1 MDNEPE
7 NKNRPQMAVI
17 RQLQLVIYIWLFGFG
32 FFFMLDTFSFSGDE
46 STCSWHYVVYEN
58 VSEQ

>member
-1 MDNEPE
+1 
-7 NKNRPQMAVI
+7 MAVI

-46 STCSWHYVVYEN
+46 SSCSWHYVVYEN